1 MQEKCLRSVQR
12 QHTCIHY
19 YSSHRMMMAM
29 MLIQVWSL
37 DGTRVRRCTCIQ
49 DVSGN
54 RWPTLRSR
62 CCPRKQATELLLLVS
77 YVLDACTSWTYIRRH
92 SSNVQLHHRKP
103 LTSLHRCMCTSQ
115 PGRLHMCK
123 PTFLFPSGT
132 LLYLTYPNSWNKL
145 EGCPLGK
152 NPAIAI
158 RHGLPDAAQ
167 LAVHLHHLRP
177 IEIGVRAAGAVG
189 RDSSR
194 LGRALLGLLAR
205 AFVEVIVAV
214 TRCRDGGGAPSL
226 LCRIGVL
233 VAAATSAAVSPW
245 IWVFAEEVLDGC
257 KQAVPVLLDLC
268 PERKHVKHECSCR
281 CISNGKGYFSKTKG

>member
-1 MQEKCLRSVQR
+1 
-12 QHTCIHY
+12 
-19 YSSHRMMMAM
+19 
-29 MLIQVWSL
+29 
-37 DGTRVRRCTCIQ
+37 
-49 DVSGN
+49 
-54 RWPTLRSR
+54 
-62 CCPRKQATELLLLVS
+62 
-77 YVLDACTSWTYIRRH
+77 
-92 SSNVQLHHRKP
+92 
-103 LTSLHRCMCTSQ
+103 MCTSQ

-268 PERKHVKHECSCR
+268 LAEAVYIQKLFFCSRYSDTHFLQRVCFEYVIR
-281 CISNGKGYFSKTKG
+281 IESFVTLLHYLFSKAK